1 MELTSAELQ
10 VKLTYFKKGGKY
22 VTEGVFSQV
31 FNDCRLLLDGSIQA
45 YMPEICERVR
55 VKNILGLLPGL
66 DSGFFEE
73 GHILVECEQGY
84 PCLLEAPLLM
94 TQEEKNARPD
104 TLIQVEGK
112 TFRCDCGCNV
122 FKRHDKTAYSC
133 NACEAIW
140 REG

>member
-10 VKLTYFKKGGKY
+10 VKLTYFKRGGKY

-55 VKNILGLLPGL
+55 VKSIFADLPGL
-66 DSGFFEE
+66 NSGVFEE
-73 GHILVECEQGY
+73 GHILVDCEQGY

-104 TLIQVEGK
+104 ALIRVGGK
-112 TFRCDCGCNV
+112 NFRCDCGCNV
-122 FKRHDKTAYSC
+122 FKRYDKTAYCC
-133 NACEAIW
+133 NGCEAIW